1 MLNLLS
7 QLRAKGV
14 SCIFVIADPE
24 GCRYSPCLLEG
35 VTLPTLT
42 CLNKS
47 MVKDL
52 HLENIRREYSS
63 LSLGRKDLP
72 DDPFV
77 LVERWLQQAIETQVN
92 EPTAMIVAT
101 STPDGYPSVRT
112 VLLKE
117 VLDEQFVFYSNYESR
132 KGQQIASNPHVALT
146 FLWHELE
153 RQIHVEGDIHRLSPE
168 ESDAYFAMRP
178 YKSRVGARI
187 SPQSQPIPSREYIMM
202 RFASESL
209 RFVGREVPR
218 PEYWG
223 GFAVVPRRI
232 EFWQGRDSRLHD
244 RFLYERQ
251 GDGSWQIHRL
261 AP

>member
-1 MLNLLS
+1 MA
-7 QLRAKGV
+7 Q
-14 SCIFVIADPE
+14 
-24 GCRYSPCLLEG
+24 
-35 VTLPTLT
+35 
-42 CLNKS
+42 
-47 MVKDL
+47 DL

-63 LSLGRKDLP
+63 RSLSRKELP
-72 DDPFV
+72 DDPLEMV
-77 LVERWLQQAIETQVN
+77 DQWLNEALETKVN

-101 STPDGYPSVRT
+101 ATPDGRPSVRT

-117 VLDEQFVFYSNYESR
+117 VVGGRFVFYSNYESR
-132 KGQQIASNPHVALT
+132 KGRQMAENPHVAVT

-153 RQIHVEGDIHRLSPE
+153 RQIHVEGTVTRLSPE

-209 RFVGREVPR
+209 RFVGRDVPR
-218 PEYWG
+218 PETWG
-223 GFAVVPRRI
+223 GFIVRPSRI

-244 RFLYERQ
+244 RFLYELQ
-251 GDGSWQIHRL
+251 PDGIHWDLHRL

>member
-1 MLNLLS
+1 MS
-7 QLRAKGV
+7 Q
-14 SCIFVIADPE
+14 
-24 GCRYSPCLLEG
+24 
-35 VTLPTLT
+35 
-42 CLNKS
+42 
-47 MVKDL
+47 DL

-63 LSLGRKDLP
+63 RSLSRKELP
-72 DDPFV
+72 DDPLEMV
-77 LVERWLQQAIETQVN
+77 DQWLNEALETKVN

-101 STPDGYPSVRT
+101 ATPDGRPSVRT

-117 VLDEQFVFYSNYESR
+117 VVGGRFVFYSNYESR
-132 KGQQIASNPHVALT
+132 KGRQMAENPHVAVT

-153 RQIHVEGDIHRLSPE
+153 RQIHIEGTVTRLSSE

-218 PEYWG
+218 PQLG
-223 GFAVVPRRI
+223 RGRRHTQPHRVLAGPRQSAARPLPLRAPTGWPLGSSPPRPLI
-232 EFWQGRDSRLHD
+232 APPHVAHPATHRACGALH
-244 RFLYERQ
+244 R
-251 GDGSWQIHRL
+251 
-261 AP
+261 